1 LEPTF
6 GKDGIMT
13 QSERDDLVSTVTSRR
28 LNRRRLAGG
37 AAGVG
42 AAAMAAKVGL
52 APQAAKAQDDDANT
66 LKLTLGA
73 STNVDLNPIG
83 IRTLGAFYLQ
93 SCIYDGLVMSSPDW
107 NSVEPGLS
115 ETYDVSEDGLV
126 YTFHLRQGV
135 KWHDGEDFTADDVVF
150 TYHTMLNQAIG
161 SYMASTMFI
170 VDGAEAYF
178 NGEAETITGIEAVDD
193 HTVTF
198 TLSEPNAPFTFSIL
212 TQHSIIPEHVW
223 ADVPAE
229 ELVKPG
235 TWETGQIGTGPFK
248 FVQYQPDQFLEL
260 TRNDEAW
267 RGAPL
272 LDRILFVHVGTTPE
286 ATAAALE
293 NGDVDY
299 AGALPAAEY
308 ERMSELES
316 LTMYSKPVYN
326 VRFLSVNVAKPFLSD
341 KRVRQAF
348 AHAIDRA
355 GIVEAIISYGGVA
368 TDNLTPSE
376 TWRNPDVATYPFD
389 PEAAQ
394 ALLAEAGWDAAQ
406 EVVVSLYYLDQ
417 AHADSIATVQQQLT
431 DIGVNATV
439 LQLDASAVQDY
450 YYGNAEFDV
459 MLGGFG
465 VSPDFD
471 EYSRIFMTDALWPAG
486 QNAMK
491 YSNARVDELFIEGRT
506 TVDEAARKTAYDE
519 VQVILADELPWI
531 PFYNLSL
538 VAGMNKRVQNADAI
552 VNVWNR
558 PYNWNIEKV
567 SISEG

>member
-1 LEPTF
+1 
-6 GKDGIMT
+6 MS
-13 QSERDDLVSTVTSRR
+13 QSTRDRLVSSAASHR
-28 LNRRRLAGG
+28 LNRRTLAQGT
-37 AAGVG
+37 AAVG
-42 AAAMAAKVGL
+42 AAAMSAKLGL
-52 APQAAKAQDDDANT
+52 VPQSARAQDDDANT
-66 LKLTLGA
+66 LRLTLGA

-107 NSVEPGLS
+107 NTVEPGLAES
-115 ETYDVSEDGLV
+115 HDISEDGLV
-126 YTFHLRQGV
+126 YTFNLRQGV

-150 TYHTMLNQAIG
+150 TYHTMLKKDIG
-161 SYMASTMFI
+161 SYMASTMFV

-178 NGEAETITGIEAVDD
+178 NGEAETISGIEAVDD

-198 TLSEPNAPFTFSIL
+198 TLHEPNAPFTFSIL

-223 ADVPAE
+223 SSVPVE
-229 ELVKPG
+229 EMVKPG

-260 TRNDEAW
+260 TRNDDGW

-299 AGALPAAEY
+299 AGALPASEY
-308 ERMSELES
+308 ERMSGLES

-326 VRFLSVNVAKPFLSD
+326 VRFLSVNVAKDFLSD

-355 GIVEAIISYGGVA
+355 GIVEGIISYGGSY
-368 TDNLTPSE
+368 TDNLTPSA
-376 TWRNPDVATYPFD
+376 TWANPDVPKYEFD
-389 PEAAQ
+389 PEKAK
-394 ALLAEAGWDAAQ
+394 ALLAEAGWDANQ
-406 EVVVSLYYLDQ
+406 EVVVSLYYQDQ
-417 AHADSIATVQQQLT
+417 AHADSIATVQQMLT
-431 DIGVNATV
+431 DVGVKATV

-450 YYGNAEFDV
+450 YYTNAEFDV

-491 YSNARVDELFIEGRT
+491 YSNQRVDELFIEGRT

-531 PFYNLSL
+531 PFYNLNL
-538 VAGMNKRVQNADAI
+538 VAGMNKRVQNGEAI

>member
-1 LEPTF
+1 
-6 GKDGIMT
+6 
-13 QSERDDLVSTVTSRR
+13 VTSQR
-28 LNRRRLAGG
+28 LNRRTLAQGT
-37 AAGVG
+37 AAVG
-42 AAAMAAKVGL
+42 AAAMSAKLGL
-52 APQAAKAQDDDANT
+52 SPQAARAQDDDSNT
-66 LKLTLGA
+66 LKLPLAA

-93 SCIYDGLVMSSPDW
+93 SCIYDGLVMSSPSWDE
-107 NSVEPGLS
+107 VEPGLA
-115 ETYDVSEDGLV
+115 ETWDVSEDGLV
-126 YTFHLRQGV
+126 YTFNLRQGV

-150 TYHTMLNQAIG
+150 TYHTMLKKDIG

-178 NGEAETITGIEAVDD
+178 NGEAETISGIEAVDD

-198 TLSEPNAPFTFSIL
+198 TLTGPNAPFAFSIL

-223 ADVPAE
+223 KDVTVE
-229 ELVKPG
+229 DMVKPG

-293 NGDVDY
+293 NGDIDF
-299 AGALPAAEY
+299 AGGIPAAEY
-308 ERMSELES
+308 ERMSGIES

-326 VRFLSVNVAKPFLSD
+326 IRFLSVNVSKDFLSD
-341 KRVRQAF
+341 KRVRQAI

-355 GIVEAIISYGGVA
+355 GIVDAIISYGGSY
-368 TDNLTPSE
+368 TDNLTPST
-376 TWRNPDVATYPFD
+376 TWANPDVPKYEYD
-389 PEAAQ
+389 PEKAK
-394 ALLAEAGWDAAQ
+394 ALLEEAGWDANQ
-406 EVVVSLYYLDQ
+406 EVVVSLYYQDQ
-417 AHADSIATVQQQLT
+417 AHADSIATVQQLT
-431 DIGVNATV
+431 EVGIKATV
-439 LQLDASAVQDY
+439 LQLDGSAVQDY
-450 YYGNAEFDV
+450 YYNNAEFEV

-471 EYSRIFMTDALWPAG
+471 EYSRIFMTEAVWPAG

-491 YSNARVDELFIEGRT
+491 YSNPRVDELFIEGRS

-531 PFYNLSL
+531 PFYNLNL
-538 VAGMNKRVQNADAI
+538 VAGMNKRVQNGEAI